1 MFCVCS
7 LHWVVSSGEITI
19 RDHYLLAYAESLHAD
34 ASLWRLTV
42 EYMYACGDVG
52 RLRADEVLLR
62 VPLRLQT
69 QNHQPKLQSQGA
81 AEGGEGDENEEVKTG
96 DIVGVL
102 KEINETCLE
111 HQREEVR
118 RVVCRVRTPSTL
130 SFLPFTSEESPL
142 RENLLTWSL
151 CTMLDCIAS

>member
-1 MFCVCS
+1 MI
-7 LHWVVSSGEITI
+7 SSGEITI

-42 EYMYACGDVG
+42 EYMYACGDIG

-69 QNHQPKLQSQGA
+69 QNHQPKSQL
-81 AEGGEGDENEEVKTG
+81 EGVGESGEGDENGEVKTG
-96 DIVGVL
+96 DVVGVL

-118 RVVCRVRTPSTL
+118 RTVCRVRTY
-130 SFLPFTSEESPL
+130 SFSSIEPFSASSS
-142 RENLLTWSL
+142 NLADLVLVYYIGSGRVL
-151 CTMLDCIAS
+151 IR